1 MSTRWIVLLTIAVS
15 VVAGSL
21 WWVSEN
27 TPSDAKTDTLTV
39 VRYVPAYIAV
49 ASKLNGMQALAC
61 AEAMVKK
68 LGSDAVYS
76 VVYNAAVMPPIKND
90 DKGLLVRDLGA
101 ALEKGSPQTLNE
113 SSATLKTAILSATS
127 ETDTIRRFLVV
138 VGQLPIDMNAIAKDQ
153 KSVLLDPTDVARLSE
168 RINLLNIVFVV
179 LPGTASSNDAIIRLR
194 GLLNRKG
201 VVYDSVLVR
210 MGGMNK

>member
-1 MSTRWIVLLTIAVS
+1 MPSRWLRVLFGGYPRTP
-15 VVAGSL
+15 
-21 WWVSEN
+21 
-27 TPSDAKTDTLTV
+27 PSDAKTDTLAV
-39 VRYVPAYIAV
+39 VRSVPAYIAV

-61 AEAMVKK
+61 AEAMVEK

-90 DKGLLVRDLGA
+90 DKGLLVHDLGA

-113 SSATLKTAILSATS
+113 SSA
-127 ETDTIRRFLVV
+127 
-138 VGQLPIDMNAIAKDQ
+138 
-153 KSVLLDPTDVARLSE
+153 
-168 RINLLNIVFVV
+168 
-179 LPGTASSNDAIIRLR
+179 SNDAIIRLR